1 MVLKVDVGSSA
12 NYVTEYKNLN
22 DLNFDLSLEISLNNI
37 KETIILSIAPDKYGS
52 SIIKLDIPVYTMKI
66 GDQTT
71 EIFSLKTG
79 E

>member
-12 NYVTEYKNLN
+12 NYVTEYKNMN

-66 GDQTT
+66 GD
-71 EIFSLKTG
+71 
-79 E
+79 

>member
-12 NYVTEYKNLN
+12 NYVTEYKNMN

-37 KETIILSIAPDKYGS
+37 KETIILSLAPDKYGS

-66 GDQTT
+66 GD
-71 EIFSLKTG
+71 
-79 E
+79 